1 MKCGY
6 CGKDVKDDAQ
16 FCSNCGHSI
25 EEQSDDSIEP
35 QKAEKGAYAV
45 SILALLIVLALMA
58 YGSFVI
64 VYRDLHSEKTVSS
77 SDSSLN
83 RFNYDNTFTDSA
95 LIGKWICTDR
105 AVADYGDKNFGV
117 EVKAILELTKD
128 GKFNLDYSMADTGV
142 QAKTISASGSYST
155 EDGMIT
161 FTPEEN
167 PGLAEYLNRHGQRP
181 SFQYA
186 TDEGSFTLKY
196 ENEKVIQ
203 FTQVKE

>member
-64 VYRDLHSEKTVSS
+64 VYRDLSTSTTLWQIQAFRQKP
-77 SDSSLN
+77 L
-83 RFNYDNTFTDSA
+83 A
-95 LIGKWICTDR
+95 PR
-105 AVADYGDKNFGV
+105 A
-117 EVKAILELTKD
+117 AIPLRT
-128 GKFNLDYSMADTGV
+128 A
-142 QAKTISASGSYST
+142 
-155 EDGMIT
+155 
-161 FTPEEN
+161 
-167 PGLAEYLNRHGQRP
+167 
-181 SFQYA
+181 
-186 TDEGSFTLKY
+186 
-196 ENEKVIQ
+196 
-203 FTQVKE
+203 